1 MSLSK
6 NGTITSDCKLTSIND
21 LGLWILIED
30 KEYFI
35 PFKDYPGF
43 RASYLDQIFKIRYYP
58 SGQLSW
64 EELDI
69 DIDIKALSEPES
81 FPLIFRH

>member
-6 NGTITSDCKLTSIND
+6 NGTITTDCELASIND
-21 LGLWILIED
+21 LGLWILIDD

-43 RASYLDQIFKIRYYP
+43 RESSLYQIFNIRYYP
-58 SGQLSW
+58 SGQLCW
-64 EELDI
+64 TDLDI
-69 DIDIKALSEPES
+69 DIDLKSLSEPES
-81 FPLIFRH
+81 FPLIWKK

>member
-1 MSLSK
+1 MK
-6 NGTITSDCKLTSIND
+6 TQVFIIMRKHYKLPVQLQPI
-21 LGLWILIED
+21 WILIED

-35 PFKDYPGF
+35 PFKDYPCF
-43 RASYLDQIFKIRYYP
+43 RESSLDQIFKIRYYP
-58 SGQLSW
+58 SGQLYW

-69 DIDIKALSEPES
+69 DIDLKALSEPES

>member
-21 LGLWILIED
+21 LGLWVLIED

-43 RASYLDQIFKIRYYP
+43 RESSLDQIFNIRYYP
-58 SGQLSW
+58 SGQLCW
-64 EELDI
+64 ADLDI
-69 DIDIKALSEPES
+69 DIDLKSLSEPES
-81 FPLIFRH
+81 FPLIWKK